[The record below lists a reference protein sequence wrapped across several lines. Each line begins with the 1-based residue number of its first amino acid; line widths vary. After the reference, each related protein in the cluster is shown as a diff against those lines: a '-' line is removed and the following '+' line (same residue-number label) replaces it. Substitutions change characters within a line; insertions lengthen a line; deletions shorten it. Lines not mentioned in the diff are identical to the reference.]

1 MNLAIVTKLLRIK
14 NTIEAKDK
22 QSGKVFATN
31 MTRLRLCY
39 IRRSPGARGALGGA
53 HQVRPRWCTHPP
65 RGPKGLPDLSPR
77 RPVGPARPGKPPQSS
92 ALRGQLWRPHRRC
105 ERKAHMPLG
114 TRPPAWQT
122 AVPNGKGT
130 ELMSGRSSVQ
140 PQGLPQGGPACGD
153 GRVRPLLTSRVGRKE
168 IPEKFV
174 LVLAAPRVRS
184 RAAPPFGAEGQT
196 ARRG

>member
-1 MNLAIVTKLLRIK
+1 MLKYDQTSSLLYK
-14 NTIEAKDK
+14 E
-22 QSGKVFATN
+22 V
-31 MTRLRLCY
+31 
-39 IRRSPGARGALGGA
+39 
-53 HQVRPRWCTHPP
+53 P
-65 RGPKGLPDLSPR
+65 RGSGSTCGCSPSQAPLVHTPSPRSQGLPDPSPR

-92 ALRGQLWRPHRRC
+92 ALTGQLWRPHRRC

-130 ELMSGRSSVQ
+130 ELMSRRSSVQ

-153 GRVRPLLTSRVGRKE
+153 GRVRPLLTSGVGRKE
-168 IPEKFV
+168 IPEKSV

-196 ARRG
+196 TQRG